1 MINIQYILVIFLVI
15 CAISVCVTNNLLVS
29 LIIFTAYSLVM
40 SVIWLFIESP
50 DLAITEAAAILILLA
65 SPLIIFSTGID
76 SVSIFIASVNNT
88 SIFIPCL
95 SKFLYTSIPSST
107 VFAVLYKKNIFLDPV
122 AVRYL
127 HFPLFPKKYTFLF
140 LVI

>member
-50 DLAITEAAAILILLA
+50 DLAITEAAVGA
-65 SPLIIFSTGID
+65 G
-76 SVSIFIASVNNT
+76 VT
-88 SIFIPCL
+88 SILFFITL
-95 SKFLYTSIPSST
+95 TKIN
-107 VFAVLYKKNIFLDPV
+107 KMNEEDGQNE
-122 AVRYL
+122 
-127 HFPLFPKKYTFLF
+127 
-140 LVI
+140 